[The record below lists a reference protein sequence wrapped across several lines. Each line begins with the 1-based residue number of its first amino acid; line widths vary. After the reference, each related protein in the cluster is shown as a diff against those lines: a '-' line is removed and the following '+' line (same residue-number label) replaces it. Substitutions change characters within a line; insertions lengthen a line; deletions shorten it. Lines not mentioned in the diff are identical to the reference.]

1 MKLTDRQKQ
10 YIWLM
15 GSFPKYVAEQGRGYR
30 TEKLMYGLD
39 DDNERL
45 YIFGY
50 STPFLWLTN
59 RGLVRRLQND
69 TRGYVLTDEGEAQF
83 TRLLA
88 AGAGMN
94 LNRQIRLVQLTAI
107 NQEVFP

>member
-30 TEKLMYGLD
+30 TEKLLYGLD

-88 AGAGMN
+88 AGAG
-94 LNRQIRLVQLTAI
+94 LEINRKIRQVELVAV
-107 NQEVFP
+107 NQKVFP